1 MGALNSVGNAAAFL
15 FRQKPGCNV
24 SPCSYC
30 LGLEMWFPQHQ
41 GGKQQQRKHKLICS
55 TSWANYLFLS
65 SFPFLS
71 VWCGGNTKIFLF
83 VSKRLHS
90 AQISLDIHFEAHSV
104 CNHDASVLGEQFLC
118 CFESGVRSQLGW
130 IRWGMGRGSKLK
142 QRGRVLI
149 QLWFF
154 SLPLLCSIWIH
165 LLHHLSKEQETDC
178 WGLVKP
184 TWTGSLLHSHPLP
197 LFALRHFADSPPIRA
212 TQPPF

>member
-1 MGALNSVGNAAAFL
+1 MLVNWFTHFKLVCRTISLHRETPLAPKREKGLLPVLVCAKQRRRQTVETPNATAFL
-15 FRQKPGCNV
+15 SRQKQGCNV

-90 AQISLDIHFEAHSV
+90 AHISLKFGFTFWSPQCLQSQCV
-104 CNHDASVLGEQFLC
+104 CAWQTISML
-118 CFESGVRSQLGW
+118 
-130 IRWGMGRGSKLK
+130 
-142 QRGRVLI
+142 
-149 QLWFF
+149 LWK
-154 SLPLLCSIWIH
+154 W
-165 LLHHLSKEQETDC
+165 Q
-178 WGLVKP
+178 
-184 TWTGSLLHSHPLP
+184 
-197 LFALRHFADSPPIRA
+197 
-212 TQPPF
+212 

>member
-1 MGALNSVGNAAAFL
+1 MEAPNSVGNATAFL
-15 FRQKPGCNV
+15 SRQKQGCNV

-90 AQISLDIHFEAHSV
+90 AHISLNIHFEAQCLQSRCV
-104 CNHDASVLGEQFLC
+104 CAWRTISMLLWKGRQKPVGMNWMGE
-118 CFESGVRSQLGW
+118 
-130 IRWGMGRGSKLK
+130 GRGSKLK

-154 SLPLLCSIWIH
+154 ILPLLCTIWIH

-197 LFALRHFADSPPIRA
+197 LFALRHFADSSPIRA
-212 TQPPF
+212 TEPPF